1 MIVQQTRRYGTLT
14 LAGVVSPL
22 VVDGLYF
29 YEGRLIPVQPFAER
43 KKVVRYKNMEANA
56 VTKAEVI
63 EPEHPLF
70 VQPTTGVNV
79 GKDFYYI
86 ANSQLQ
92 VFRKLYKPD
101 SAYDTGQLLHVVVLR
116 ARL

>member
-1 MIVQQTRRYGTLT
+1 VI
-14 LAGVVSPL
+14 
-22 VVDGLYF
+22 DGLYF
-29 YEGRLIPVQPFAER
+29 YKGSLVAVQPFAER
-43 KKVVRYKNMEANA
+43 KKVVRYHLDKMANA

-63 EPEHPLF
+63 EAEHPLF
-70 VQPTTGVNV
+70 IQPTTGVLV

-92 VFRKLYKPD
+92 LFRRLYKPD
-101 SAYDTGQLLHVVVLR
+101 GAYDRGQLLDVVVLR